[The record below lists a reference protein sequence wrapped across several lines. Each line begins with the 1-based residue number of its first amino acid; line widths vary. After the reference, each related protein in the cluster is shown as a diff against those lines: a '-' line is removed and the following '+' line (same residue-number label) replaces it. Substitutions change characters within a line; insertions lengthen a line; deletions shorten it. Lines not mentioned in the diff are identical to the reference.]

1 MESGVTLAD
10 IRKEETLQRNCTKVG
25 IVYIPRTANETEQER
40 DARHHQLQLA
50 IKSKRRIENKSQQ
63 SPDKERRIRESNVHA
78 QRRHRANLSTEQQHN
93 ARRINAASMQQQRTS
108 LSPEQQESARRI
120 NTASRQQLRA
130 NLSPEQQESA
140 RQINTASRRRQRE
153 MQQAENDVINDYD
166 DIIPDPPTKEHIDSL
181 VQEAIK
187 QVTRTRRDD
196 GSHQATVCVV
206 CDCLIIGE
214 EKVHLMPKER
224 LENNRNRLSVETYEQ
239 NFGEMHPLLIEQ
251 YQVAGL
257 EGMLLSPRS
266 YRSGDN
272 FECCASCFSSTKP
285 SSAEKSSKPPK
296 FAIANGF
303 AIGHLPSILQIQ
315 GEDESRQIDLD
326 ESKLSD
332 LMCVA
337 MSTQR
342 YLGY

>member
-1 MESGVTLAD
+1 
-10 IRKEETLQRNCTKVG
+10 
-25 IVYIPRTANETEQER
+25 
-40 DARHHQLQLA
+40 
-50 IKSKRRIENKSQQ
+50 
-63 SPDKERRIRESNVHA
+63 
-78 QRRHRANLSTEQQHN
+78 
-93 ARRINAASMQQQRTS
+93 MQQLRAS

-315 GEDESRQIDLD
+315 GEDEPRQIDLD

-342 YLGY
+342 YLGYVFAFTGGAQQSVMGNFTFFETDQVHMGSVINHYRSIGANDHLLCVMCGRFTKTQRQIAREQATLNTKLYVDLMTWFIRESNHPAYQGLTPPESCPAP

>member
-63 SPDKERRIRESNVHA
+63 SPDKERRIRESNVH
-78 QRRHRANLSTEQQHN
+78 N
-93 ARRINAASMQQQRTS
+93 ARRINAASMQ
-108 LSPEQQESARRI
+108 
-120 NTASRQQLRA
+120 
-130 NLSPEQQESA
+130 QQESA

-153 MQQAENDVINDYD
+153 MQQEENDVINDYD

-224 LENNRNRLSVETYEQ
+224 LENNKNRLSVQTYEQ
-239 NFGEMHPLLIEQ
+239 NFGEIHPLLIEQ

-272 FECCASCFSSTKP
+272 FVHHVSLAPNHPLQKSHP
-285 SSAEKSSKPPK
+285 SHQNLLLPMDLLSVICHQFCKFKEKM
-296 FAIANGF
+296 NRG
-303 AIGHLPSILQIQ
+303 
-315 GEDESRQIDLD
+315 
-326 ESKLSD
+326 KLI
-332 LMCVA
+332 
-337 MSTQR
+337 
-342 YLGY
+342 

>member
-50 IKSKRRIENKSQQ
+50 IKRKRRIENKSQQ
-63 SPDKERRIRESNVHA
+63 SPDKVRRIRESNVHA

-93 ARRINAASMQQQRTS
+93 ARRINAASMQQQRTSLSPEQQRNARRINAASMQQQRAS

-187 QVTRTRRDD
+187 QVTRIRIGMYTSHIIAKRRIM
-196 GSHQATVCVV
+196 
-206 CDCLIIGE
+206 L
-214 EKVHLMPKER
+214 
-224 LENNRNRLSVETYEQ
+224 
-239 NFGEMHPLLIEQ
+239 
-251 YQVAGL
+251 YQRHGD
-257 EGMLLSPRS
+257 RS
-266 YRSGDN
+266 R
-272 FECCASCFSSTKP
+272 
-285 SSAEKSSKPPK
+285 
-296 FAIANGF
+296 
-303 AIGHLPSILQIQ
+303 
-315 GEDESRQIDLD
+315 
-326 ESKLSD
+326 
-332 LMCVA
+332 
-337 MSTQR
+337 
-342 YLGY
+342 